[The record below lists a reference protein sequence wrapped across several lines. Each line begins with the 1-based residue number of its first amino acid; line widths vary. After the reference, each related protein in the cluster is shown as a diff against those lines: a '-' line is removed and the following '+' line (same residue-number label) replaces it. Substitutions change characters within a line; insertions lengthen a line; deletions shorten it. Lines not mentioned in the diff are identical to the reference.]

1 MPRAQRGNQW
11 ILVLLDHF
19 TRWQDAIPLVDS
31 TAPIVATA
39 LDKSVFCFTGLPK
52 QIHSGLGKLF
62 QSQLM
67 AELCSLWR
75 IDQTSTTLT
84 IPSPVQFQSC
94 WIVVK

>member
-1 MPRAQRGNQW
+1 MPRTQRGNQR

-31 TAPIVATA
+31 TAPTVATA
-39 LDKSVFCFTGLPK
+39 LDKRVFCFTGLPE
-52 QIHSGLGKLF
+52 QIHSGLGRPF

-67 AELCSLWR
+67 AELYSLWR

-84 IPSPVQFQSC
+84 IPSPVQSQSC